1 MNTKFIITRNAGI
14 LAATALG
21 AFAVSGSMAS
31 PADKPSD
38 ADNFY
43 KSGRVS
49 QQEVKFNNQYRMKVA
64 GNLFLPK
71 DMDKEARCPAI
82 IVGLSL
88 IHI

>member
-1 MNTKFIITRNAGI
+1 MCIRDSTRNAGI

-43 KSGRVS
+43 KSDRVS
-49 QQEVKFNNQYRMKVA
+49 QQEVCLLYTS
-64 GNLFLPK
+64 
-71 DMDKEARCPAI
+71 RC
-82 IVGLSL
+82 V
-88 IHI
+88 